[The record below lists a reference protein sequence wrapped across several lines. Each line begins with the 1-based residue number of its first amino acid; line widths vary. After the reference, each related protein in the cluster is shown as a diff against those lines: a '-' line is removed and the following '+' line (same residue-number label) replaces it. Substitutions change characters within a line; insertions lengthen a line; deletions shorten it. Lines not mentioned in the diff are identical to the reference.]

1 MAAANRYRARAPSPK
16 DFDSDN
22 TYSLVQ
28 DSVRDRKMTQ
38 VGLLLAFYIAHKSQ
52 TVVASSSTLR
62 LSMSGSKSL

>member
-38 VGLLLAFYIAHKSQ
+38 VGLLAFYIPSHKSQ
-52 TVVASSSTLR
+52 TVVAYR
-62 LSMSGSKSL
+62 LQNDFQRVWLKVS